1 MNELFTDGGIDI
13 EVVKEHLGDDFF
25 NDPETKQQPTKMFE
39 NVNDTETLLK
49 NYASAQRTIS
59 KGDAD
64 FAERTKGMVTIPGED
79 ASEDDIKA
87 YRKATGVP
95 ESADGYAMDIPD
107 GDDKESFTG
116 LSAAVK
122 EAALAAGAP
131 ASLVSTIWG
140 KVVETMQGQ
149 FKAIEDKG
157 LALMASEVDGMKA
170 EHKEKYDTYIKGT
183 DEALAKFKAGA
194 EVKTLLDTYGI
205 GNSPVIRKLLAE
217 IAPLVNEGKTVFGES
232 TNAKES
238 GGFPTYEYDDAG
250 KVISRTRKG
259 NTVF

>member
-1 MNELFTDGGIDI
+1 MSDLFTDDGINH
-13 EVVKEHLGDDFF
+13 EVLKEYLGDDYY
-25 NDPETKQQPTKMFE
+25 NDPGTNSEPTKMFE
-39 NVNDTETLLK
+39 NVKDRATFVK

-64 FAERTKGMVTIPGED
+64 FAEKFAEKSKGMVTIPGDD

-95 ESADGYAMDIPD
+95 ESVDGYAMDIPD

-116 LSAAVK
+116 ISLAVK
-122 EAALAAGAP
+122 TAALEAGISADK
-131 ASLVSTIWG
+131 VSKVWG

-149 FKAIEDKG
+149 FKGIEDKG
-157 LALMASEVDGMKA
+157 MALMASEVDGMK
-170 EHKEKYDTYIKGT
+170 ELHKEKYDTFIKGT
-183 DEALAKFKAGA
+183 DEALAKFKGGA

-205 GNSPVIRKLLAE
+205 GNSPVIRNLLAE

-232 TNAKES
+232 KDTKEG

-250 KVISRTRKG
+250 KPTG
-259 NTVF
+259 

>member
-1 MNELFTDGGIDI
+1 MSELFTDDGIDMA
-13 EVVKEHLGDDFF
+13 VVQEHLGDDFY
-25 NDPETKQQPTKMFE
+25 NDPGTKQQPTKMFE
-39 NVNDTETLLK
+39 NVNDQATLIK

-64 FAERTKGMVTIPGED
+64 FAERTKGMVTIPGDD
-79 ASEDDIKA
+79 ASEDVIKA

-95 ESADGYAMDIPD
+95 ESVDGYAMDIPD

-116 LSAAVK
+116 VAAAVK

-131 ASLVSTIWG
+131 ASVVSKIWG
-140 KVVETMQGQ
+140 KVVETLQGQ

-157 LALMASEVDGMKA
+157 LALMATEVAGMK
-170 EHKEKYDTYIKGT
+170 ELHKEKYDSFIKGT
-183 DEALAKFKAGA
+183 DEALAKFKGGA
-194 EVKTLLDTYGI
+194 EVKTLLDTFGI
-205 GNSPVIRKLLAE
+205 GNSPAIRNLLAE

-238 GGFPTYEYDDAG
+238 GGFPTYEYDDNG
-250 KVISRTRKG
+250 KV
-259 NTVF
+259 VD